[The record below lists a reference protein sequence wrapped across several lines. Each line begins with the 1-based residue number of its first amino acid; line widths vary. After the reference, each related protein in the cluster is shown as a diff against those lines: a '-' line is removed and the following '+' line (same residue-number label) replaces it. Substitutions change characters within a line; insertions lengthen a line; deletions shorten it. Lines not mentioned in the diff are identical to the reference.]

1 MQPPLT
7 EGRDAAATPS
17 SRLGGAE
24 GTGLQLAA
32 PAFAATQAP
41 GGNARSKSNF
51 LEPLAGL
58 AAGLAV
64 AFFAVSLGFDDAL
77 AAMAAA
83 AAIGLALLAGMR
95 FLKRRGAPGAA
106 AVTEGPGATDRSRL
120 LGGTRSAMEQFE
132 ALQLAND
139 EGDLQRLRE
148 CLTPAM
154 FDAAQAGWRTRGGA
168 VQQTQVFGLDAQV
181 IDAANVAGEHVVS
194 VRFTGRV
201 RGQASEVP
209 QDLDETWHF
218 TKPRAG
224 RSGWMLAGIQPAPP
238 LA

>member
-1 MQPPLT
+1 MQSPVT
-7 EGRDAAATPS
+7 AGGDVATTPS

-32 PAFAATQAP
+32 PALAAMQAR
-41 GGNARSKSNF
+41 GGAARARSKWV
-51 LEPLAGL
+51 EPLAGL
-58 AAGLAV
+58 AAGLAL
-64 AFFAVSLGFDDAL
+64 ASLAVSLGFDDAL

-83 AAIGLALLAGMR
+83 AATALALLAGIR
-95 FLKRRGAPGAA
+95 FIVRRVAFGAA
-106 AVTEGPGATDRSRL
+106 AMAEGPGAADSSRL
-120 LGGTRSAMEQFE
+120 SGGTRSAKEQFE

-148 CLTPAM
+148 CLIPAM
-154 FDAAQAGWRTRGGA
+154 FDAAQAGWRTRRGA
-168 VQQTQVFGLDAQV
+168 VQQTQVFGLEAQV
-181 IDAANVAGEHVVS
+181 VDAADLAGEHVVS

-218 TKPRAG
+218 TKPRAS

-238 LA
+238 IS